1 MLKQIGHRL
10 RRLNQC
16 ATSLTSGD
24 YVQVKLDMLEIH
36 REMILLWLNIIMTFR
51 TPDLGEYFVFQC
63 HHWLA
68 TDFG

>member
-1 MLKQIGHRL
+1 M
-10 RRLNQC
+10 
-16 ATSLTSGD
+16 
-24 YVQVKLDMLEIH
+24 QVKLDMLEIH

-68 TDFG
+68 TDVG